1 MGKKQI
7 KNYERLK
14 KAPPDNEQCHL
25 WMLMLV
31 TLAQY
36 DKELLINYVSKM
48 VRISGITIYEKRHA
62 IARRLIL

>member
-25 WMLMLV
+25 WMLTLV
-31 TLAQY
+31 TLAQQ
-36 DKELLINYVSKM
+36 DKELLINYVSKI
-48 VRISGITIYEKRHA
+48 VRISGITIYKKRPA
-62 IARRLIL
+62 IARHLIL

>member
-14 KAPPDNEQCHL
+14 KALPDNEQCHL
-25 WMLMLV
+25 WMLTLV

-36 DKELLINYVSKM
+36 DKELLINYVSKI
-48 VRISGITIYEKRHA
+48 VRISGNHHI
-62 IARRLIL
+62 